1 MERLLLLLFMGVL
14 FFSCSDSSINKESK
28 NTTQNMEQ
36 RSLTSMYTDLI
47 NSFED
52 VSARGLD
59 GVSILYPDYF
69 GGAYVKD
76 DKDFVKKDLSKRID
90 LNYVSFVEC
99 DYSYAELMDLDKWL
113 FDFFMK
119 NENKSFLNTLHVDGW
134 NINKNKIIIKL
145 NDCSSFYINGFKN
158 KVIDTPMID
167 FEKSRGRLK

>member
-14 FFSCSDSSINKESK
+14 FFSCSDSSINKESN

-76 DKDFVKKDLSKRID
+76 DKVVI
-90 LNYVSFVEC
+90 
-99 DYSYAELMDLDKWL
+99 
-113 FDFFMK
+113 FF
-119 NENKSFLNTLHVDGW
+119 S
-134 NINKNKIIIKL
+134 
-145 NDCSSFYINGFKN
+145 
-158 KVIDTPMID
+158 
-167 FEKSRGRLK
+167 